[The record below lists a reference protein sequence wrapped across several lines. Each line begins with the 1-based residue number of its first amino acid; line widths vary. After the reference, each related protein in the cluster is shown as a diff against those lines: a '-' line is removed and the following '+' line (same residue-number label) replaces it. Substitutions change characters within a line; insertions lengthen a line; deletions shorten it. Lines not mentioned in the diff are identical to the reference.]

1 MTQFSTRFLVLFLI
15 GAGILSI
22 VARLLPHPAN
32 FTPIAALALFAGVY
46 AAKISKWYLG
56 IPLVAMALSDL
67 FIGVYEWKI
76 MAVVYGSFLAVGL
89 FGLLVAKKKN
99 VGTIILGTLGGSI
112 LFYLTTN
119 FAVWAFTNMYPPTPE
134 GLMMSYTMALPFFR
148 NTILGDLFYTGLFFG
163 AYELAVAF
171 TPQHKNIFSQYICD
185 HPLRWRRKTLR

>member
-1 MTQFSTRFLVLFLI
+1 MNNRFLIIFLI
-15 GAGILSI
+15 LAGGVSI
-22 VARLLPHPAN
+22 ATRLLPHPAN

-76 MAVVYGSFLAVGL
+76 MAVVYGSFLAIGL

-99 VGTIILGTLGGSI
+99 VGTVILGTLGGSVF
-112 LFYLTTN
+112 FYLATN

-134 GLMMSYTMALPFFR
+134 GLMTSYAMALPFFR

-163 AYELAVAF
+163 AYEFAAVLLSQKK
-171 TPQHKNIFSQYICD
+171 TIFVE
-185 HPLRWRRKTLR
+185 RRI